1 MTERRD
7 IGWRLENW
15 GKCYRTG
22 SGGITARGRG
32 TRTVSHRSPL
42 VMTGIIC
49 DQLRS
54 ATFGSKASRSAS
66 LDYHDAKR
74 IERAW
79 TCLPFRERTI
89 LRLRYIWGASDG
101 AICRKLD
108 IPMWPPN
115 RVSKALAQAQAMIAD
130 IVGPIE
136 E

>member
-7 IGWRLENW
+7 IGSRLENW

-22 SGGITARGRG
+22 SGGVTARGRE
-32 TRTVSHRSPL
+32 TRNVSHRSPL
-42 VMTGIIC
+42 VMTAIIC

-54 ATFGSKASRSAS
+54 ATFGSKASRSSS
-66 LDYHDAKR
+66 LDYADAKI

-79 TCLPFRERTI
+79 ASLPYRQKTL

-115 RVSKALAQAQAMIAD
+115 RVSKALAEAQAMIEKIAS
-130 IVGPIE
+130 GLGE
-136 E
+136 